1 MICHAK
7 VKYQPKSLNTN
18 KKNMLKIPLLLCC
31 LLATGCSLPKN
42 ADSPENNSTESAATI
57 QASAYDQAIANAI
70 QNTVQGDASFP
81 AYVYY
86 IEYLTPPTE
95 SDEQPYADVFP
106 VNRDPDD
113 VWHRLRTTFSL
124 PAQTN
129 RRLDQQLRWYVKHP
143 EYMKRV
149 SERAAP
155 YLHYIVET
163 AEKMHIPSEIAL
175 LPIVESAFKPF
186 AYSHGRASGIWQF
199 IPATGKRFGLKQN
212 WWYDGRR
219 DVYASTIAAYK
230 LLTKLQKQ
238 FKGDWLL
245 ALAAYN
251 SGERNVH
258 RAIRKNKRRGKPTD
272 FWHLKLP
279 PETRA
284 YVPKLLALKRIVA
297 DPGKYNIQ
305 LTKIENTPYLEKV
318 ATHSQIDLAR
328 VADLAELPLDD
339 VYKLNP
345 AFNRWATSPN
355 GPHYI
360 LLPISQAT
368 LFKEKLA
375 LLPKTQRI
383 RWIRHKIRNGE
394 TISTIANKYHTS
406 ISSIKRVNRLRRNF
420 LRAGRSLTIPVAS
433 RSLRSY
439 KFSANQRLRK
449 QQNIP
454 RKGIKISHIVRR
466 GDTFW
471 SLSRRHKVNVR
482 SLAKWNSM
490 APRDTLKPGQKLII
504 WSRTGAKVS
513 HNDPEHLYIPK
524 RRNIMQRIGYRVRRG
539 DSLARIANKFRVSI
553 RQLLR
558 WNKRLR
564 KKKYLQPGQ
573 RVTLYVDVTRQ
584 TS

>member
-1 MICHAK
+1 M
-7 VKYQPKSLNTN
+7 PKIS
-18 KKNMLKIPLLLCC
+18 LLLCC
-31 LLATGCSLPKN
+31 LLATGCSLPQK
-42 ADSPENNSTESAATI
+42 ADLSEKSSTVSVASVKALTNDNDSAAAPQTPI
-57 QASAYDQAIANAI
+57 KQANVS
-70 QNTVQGDASFP
+70 GDATFP
-81 AYVYY
+81 AYDYY
-86 IEYLTPPTE
+86 TNNADTTTE
-95 SDEQPYADVFP
+95 VAEQQNTDVFP
-106 VNRDPDD
+106 VNRQPDD
-113 VWHRLRTTFSL
+113 VWQRLRNTFSL
-124 PAQTN
+124 PKQTN
-129 RRLDQQLRWYVKHP
+129 PRLKQQLRWYVKHP

-230 LLTKLQKQ
+230 LLNKLQKQ

-297 DPGKYNIQ
+297 DPAKFNIQ
-305 LTKIENTPYLEKV
+305 LTKIENKPYLEKV
-318 ATHSQIDLAR
+318 DTQSQIDLAR
-328 VADLAELPLDD
+328 VADMAELSLDD

-345 AFNRWATSPN
+345 GFNRWATSPT

-360 LLPISQAT
+360 LLPISQAV

-375 LLPKTQRI
+375 TLPKTQRI
-383 RWIRHKIRNGE
+383 RWMRHKIRNGE

-406 ISSIKRVNRLRRNF
+406 ISSIKRVNHLRRNF
-420 LRAGRSLTIPVAS
+420 LRAGHSLTIPVAS
-433 RSLRSY
+433 KNLRSY
-439 KFSANQRLRK
+439 KFSANQRLRT

-454 RKGIKISHIVRR
+454 RRGIKISHIVRQ

-471 SLSRRHKVNVR
+471 SLSRQHKVNIR

-490 APRDTLKPGQKLII
+490 APRDTLVPGRKLII

-513 HNDPEHLYIPK
+513 HNNPERIYIPK
-524 RRNIMQRIGYRVRRG
+524 RRNIMQRIGYRVRNG
-539 DSLARIANKFRVSI
+539 DSLARIANKFKVSV

-564 KKKYLQPGQ
+564 NKKYLHPGQ

>member
-1 MICHAK
+1 MS
-7 VKYQPKSLNTN
+7 QLNSIA
-18 KKNMLKIPLLLCC
+18 LILCS
-31 LLATGCSLPKN
+31 LLAASCSLSPKHDTPSQI
-42 ADSPENNSTESAATI
+42 AASQTSQQEREPPETGFTTTPEVDSVDTTQTRNN
-57 QASAYDQAIANAI
+57 D
-70 QNTVQGDASFP
+70 
-81 AYVYY
+81 
-86 IEYLTPPTE
+86 LTPHAE
-95 SDEQPYADVFP
+95 LFP
-106 VNRDPDD
+106 VNRAPDD
-113 VWHRLRTTFSL
+113 VWERLRSKFSL
-124 PAQTN
+124 APQHN
-129 RRLDQQLRWYVKHP
+129 KRLDQQLNWYVRHP
-143 EYMKRV
+143 DYMKRV

-155 YLHYIVET
+155 YLYYIVET
-163 AEKMHIPSEIAL
+163 AEAMNIPSEIAL

-219 DVYASTIAAYK
+219 DVYASTVAAYK

-284 YVPKLLALKRIVA
+284 YVPKLLALKRIIA
-297 DPGKYNIQ
+297 DPEKYNIS
-305 LTKIENTPYLEKV
+305 LTKIPNEPYFEKV

-328 VADLAELPLDD
+328 IAELSGLPLDE

-345 AFNRWATSPN
+345 AFNRWATSPD

-360 LLPISQAT
+360 LLPLKHAAV
-368 LFKEKLA
+368 FKEKLA
-375 LLPKTQRI
+375 ALPASERI
-383 RWIRHKIRNGE
+383 HWVRHKIRKGE
-394 TISTIANKYHTS
+394 TISSIANKYNTS
-406 ISSIKRVNRLRRNF
+406 TSSIKRVNRIRKNF
-420 LRAGRSLTIPVAS
+420 LRAGHSLTIPVAS
-433 RSLRSY
+433 KSQRSY
-439 KFSANQRLRK
+439 KFSVKQRLRK

-454 RKGIKISHIVRR
+454 RKGIKVSHIVRQ

-471 SLSRRHKVNVR
+471 SLSRLHNVNVR
-482 SLAKWNSM
+482 SIARWNGM

-513 HNDPEHLYIPK
+513 HNAPNNLYIPK
-524 RRNIMQRIGYRVRRG
+524 RRNIMQRIGYRVRSG
-539 DSLARIANKFRVSI
+539 DSLARIASKFKVSV

-564 KKKYLQPGQ
+564 AKKYLQPGQ

-584 TS
+584 TG

>member
-1 MICHAK
+1 MPRINSNF
-7 VKYQPKSLNTN
+7 VFVLTL
-18 KKNMLKIPLLLCC
+18 MLSGFV
-31 LLATGCSLPKN
+31 TTSCSLPQK
-42 ADSPENNSTESAATI
+42 ADNEETVQVSVSNGNMLPPQDELKADETEES
-57 QASAYDQAIANAI
+57 SAI
-70 QNTVQGDASFP
+70 Q
-81 AYVYY
+81 
-86 IEYLTPPTE
+86 
-95 SDEQPYADVFP
+95 DETPYAEVFP
-106 VNRDPDD
+106 INRAPDD
-113 VWHRLRTTFSL
+113 VWQRLRSKFKL
-124 PAQTN
+124 PTQN
-129 RRLDQQLRWYVKHP
+129 NKRLDQQLSWYVRHP

-155 YLHYIVET
+155 YLYYITEM
-163 AEKMHIPSEIAL
+163 AEAMNIPSEIAL

-219 DVYASTIAAYK
+219 DVYASTIAAFN

-258 RAIRKNKRRGKPTD
+258 RAVRKNKRRGKPTD

-284 YVPKLLALKRIVA
+284 YVPKLLALKRIIA
-297 DPGKYNIQ
+297 DPEKYNIQ
-305 LTKIENTPYLEKV
+305 LTKIANEPYFEKI

-328 VADLAELPLDD
+328 IAELSELPLDD

-360 LLPISQAT
+360 LLPIKHAAV
-368 LFKEKLA
+368 FKEKLA
-375 LLPKTQRI
+375 SLPASQRI
-383 RWIRHKIRNGE
+383 RWVRHKIRNGE
-394 TISTIANKYHTS
+394 TISSIANKYNTS
-406 ISSIKRVNRLRRNF
+406 TSSIKRVNRIRKSF

-433 RSLRSY
+433 KSQRSY
-439 KFSANQRLRK
+439 KFSAKQRLKK

-454 RKGIKISHIVRR
+454 RKGIRISHIVRQ

-471 SLSRRHKVNVR
+471 SLSRQHKVKIR
-482 SLAKWNSM
+482 SIAKWNGM

-504 WSRTGAKVS
+504 WSRTGVTVS
-513 HNDPEHLYIPK
+513 HNAPDNLYIPK
-524 RRNIMQRIGYRVRRG
+524 RRNITQRIGYRVRTG
-539 DSLARIANKFRVSI
+539 DSLARIANKFKVTV

-564 KKKYLQPGQ
+564 SKKYLHPGQ
-573 RVTLYVDVTRQ
+573 HVTLYVDVTRQ
-584 TS
+584 TG

>member
-1 MICHAK
+1 MRPI
-7 VKYQPKSLNTN
+7 SLF
-18 KKNMLKIPLLLCC
+18 LCC
-31 LLATGCSLPKN
+31 ILATSCSLPKN
-42 ADSPENNSTESAATI
+42 SNSQADTAVLNTPESINE
-57 QASAYDQAIANAI
+57 I
-70 QNTVQGDASFP
+70 QNSDTQVSEKEPAQIASKDS
-81 AYVYY
+81 ASSDLD
-86 IEYLTPPTE
+86 LTPY
-95 SDEQPYADVFP
+95 QDVFP
-106 VNRDPDD
+106 VNRSPDD
-113 VWHRLRTTFSL
+113 VWERLRSKFHL
-124 PAQTN
+124 PKQN
-129 RRLDQQLRWYVKHP
+129 NKRLDQQLKWYAKHP

-149 SERAAP
+149 SERARP
-155 YLHYIVET
+155 YLFYI
-163 AEKMHIPSEIAL
+163 AEMAEAMNIPSEIAL

-219 DVYASTIAAYK
+219 DVYASTIAAYN

-258 RAIRKNKRRGKPTD
+258 RAIRRNKRRGKPTD
-272 FWHLKLP
+272 FWNLKLP
-279 PETRA
+279 NETRA

-297 DPGKYNIQ
+297 EPEKYNVK
-305 LTKIENTPYLEKV
+305 LTKIPNEPYFEKV
-318 ATHSQIDLAR
+318 ATQSQIDLAR
-328 VADLAELPLDD
+328 IAELSELPLDQ

-360 LLPISQAT
+360 LLPIKNAAV
-368 LFKEKLA
+368 FKEKLA
-375 LLPKTQRI
+375 SLPPSQRI
-383 RWIRHKIRNGE
+383 SWIRHKIRKGE
-394 TISTIANKYHTS
+394 TISSIANKYNTS
-406 ISSIKRVNRLRRNF
+406 TSSIKRVNRIRKNF
-420 LRAGRSLTIPVAS
+420 LRAGNSLTIPVAS
-433 RSLRSY
+433 KSQGSY
-439 KFSANQRLRK
+439 KYSAKQRLRT

-454 RKGIKISHIVRR
+454 RKGIKVSHIVRE

-471 SLSRRHKVNVR
+471 SLSRQHKVNIR
-482 SLAKWNSM
+482 SIAKWNGM

-504 WSRTGAKVS
+504 WSRTGATVS
-513 HNDPEHLYIPK
+513 HNDPLNLTIPK
-524 RRNIMQRIGYRVRRG
+524 RRNITQRIGYRVRTG
-539 DSLARIANKFRVSI
+539 DSLARIASKFKVSV

-558 WNKRLR
+558 WNKRLSS
-564 KKKYLQPGQ
+564 KKYLQPGQ

>member
-1 MICHAK
+1 MTIIS
-7 VKYQPKSLNTN
+7 Q
-18 KKNMLKIPLLLCC
+18 KILLALCC

-42 ADSPENNSTESAATI
+42 ADSPENNNTDSAAAS
-57 QASAYDQAIANAI
+57 QAAVQPDDTNTAI
-70 QNTVQGDASFP
+70 QTSTLKTVSGDAAFP
-81 AYVYY
+81 AHHYYSVYL
-86 IEYLTPPTE
+86 IAENSATE
-95 SDEQPYADVFP
+95 TAEKYEGVFP
-106 VNRDPDD
+106 ANREPDD
-113 VWHRLRTTFSL
+113 VWQRLRESFSL
-124 PAQTN
+124 PAQN
-129 RRLDQQLRWYVKHP
+129 NPRLDQQLRWYAKNP
-143 EYMKRV
+143 AYMKRV

-155 YLHYIVET
+155 YMHYIVET
-163 AEKMHIPSEIAL
+163 AEKMQIPTDIAL

-219 DVYASTIAAYK
+219 DVYASTIAAYQ
-230 LLTKLQKQ
+230 LLTKLRKQ

-258 RAIRKNKRRGKPTD
+258 RAIRKNKRLGKPTD
-272 FWHLKLP
+272 FWNLKLP
-279 PETRA
+279 AETRA

-297 DPGKYNIQ
+297 DPDKYNIK

-318 ATHSQIDLAR
+318 DTYSQIDLAL
-328 VADLAELPLDD
+328 VAELAELPLDD
-339 VYKLNP
+339 FYKLNP

-360 LLPISQAT
+360 LLPISQAAI
-368 LFKEKLA
+368 FKEKLA
-375 LLPKTQRI
+375 ALPKKQRI
-383 RWIRHKIRNGE
+383 RWVRHKIRKGE

-406 ISSIKRVNRLRRNF
+406 IASIKRVNRLRKNF
-420 LRAGRSLTIPVAS
+420 LRAGHSLTIPVAS
-433 RSLRSY
+433 KSLRSY
-439 KFSANQRLRK
+439 KYSAKQRLKK

-454 RKGIKISHIVRR
+454 RKGIKISHVVRQ

-471 SLSRRHKVNVR
+471 SLSRRHKVNIR

-490 APRDTLKPGQKLII
+490 APRDTLRPGQKLII
-504 WSRTGAKVS
+504 WSRTGASVS
-513 HNDPEHLYIPK
+513 HNDPDHLYIPK
-524 RRNIMQRIGYRVRRG
+524 RRNIMQRIGYRVRNG
-539 DSLARIANKFRVSI
+539 DSLARIASKFKVSV

-564 KKKYLQPGQ
+564 NKKYLQPGQ
-573 RVTLYVDVTRQ
+573 HVTLYVDVTRQ

>member
-1 MICHAK
+1 MTRIS
-7 VKYQPKSLNTN
+7 Q
-18 KKNMLKIPLLLCC
+18 KILLALCY
-31 LLATGCSLPKN
+31 LFLATGCSLPKN
-42 ADSPENNSTESAATI
+42 ADTPENNNTDLAAISQAVI
-57 QASAYDQAIANAI
+57 QAQDAS
-70 QNTVQGDASFP
+70 TPVQTRALNKVSGDAVFP
-81 AYVYY
+81 AQDYY
-86 IEYLTPPTE
+86 FIQRNAENSATE
-95 SDEQPYADVFP
+95 TDEQYEGTFP
-106 VNRDPDD
+106 ANREPDD
-113 VWHRLRTTFSL
+113 VWQRLRDNFSL
-124 PAQTN
+124 PAQN
-129 RRLDQQLRWYVKHP
+129 NPRLDQQLRWYAKNP
-143 EYMKRV
+143 DYMKRV

-155 YLHYIVET
+155 YMYYIVEM
-163 AEKMHIPSEIAL
+163 AEKMQIPSEIAL

-199 IPATGKRFGLKQN
+199 IPATGKRFGLKQD

-219 DVYASTIAAYK
+219 DVYASTIAAYE

-272 FWHLKLP
+272 FWNLKLP
-279 PETRA
+279 AETRA

-297 DPGKYNIQ
+297 EPDKYNIQ
-305 LTKIENTPYLEKV
+305 LTKIENKPYFEKV
-318 ATHSQIDLAR
+318 ATHSQIDLAL
-328 VADLAELPLDD
+328 VAKLAELPLDD

-360 LLPISQAT
+360 LLPITQAT

-375 LLPKTQRI
+375 ALPKKQRI
-383 RWIRHKIRNGE
+383 RWVRHKIRKGE

-406 ISSIKRVNRLRRNF
+406 ISSIKRVNRLHRNF
-420 LRAGRSLTIPVAS
+420 LRAGHSLTIPVAS
-433 RSLRSY
+433 RSLHSY
-439 KFSANQRLRK
+439 KYSAKQRLKK

-454 RKGIKISHIVRR
+454 RKGIKVSHIVRQ

-471 SLSRRHKVNVR
+471 SLSRQHKVNVR

-490 APRDTLKPGQKLII
+490 APRDTLRPGQKLII
-504 WSRTGAKVS
+504 WSRTGASTS
-513 HNDPEHLYIPK
+513 HNDPDHLYIPK
-524 RRNIMQRIGYRVRRG
+524 QRNIMQRIGYRVRSG
-539 DSLARIANKFRVSI
+539 DSLARIASKFKVSVQ
-553 RQLLR
+553 QLLR

-564 KKKYLQPGQ
+564 NKKYLQPGQ